1 MTANMPRPIRS
12 RLFPWIENLIMSY
25 GTEEERSSERLKAHV
40 IGVGEMT
47 QSQAQNSDSPV
58 GLLFLSDGMLQIP
71 AFLTTS
77 AWEHLQDQEDRDSFS
92 SLINTTVVIQDY
104 RLQFHMAQEQNKCRF
119 FLAIGELATT
129 AAGPVINNAPC
140 CTTLSSVRMKI
151 RKTWKTLL
159 DQEVWDSQ
167 ATPCGTDLSELLGEW
182 QHDCIRAVLEDIEVR
197 LKALQSHPVSLKPS
211 TSTCTSMAADED
223 AYSTTSWDVDRVRYK
238 AVKSFSIP
246 IKSLLIPDEALQQ
259 QTSADVGS
267 KMPEGFSASSVDK
280 KKELPQVCSL
290 SAVAHTSD
298 NNAEG
303 INSKPNIKTMELD
316 ATESFPVS
324 AEDMNV
330 GMIDSSI
337 RPLSNPWDIFTP
349 PCDTSSSSDLSPEA
363 TPTHVMDSNAAFES
377 NANQT
382 AILTSTQLQSLQ
394 TSEQSYLAPY
404 QKPLQSNLHTTAG
417 FLTSMIVSPP
427 ELYIKSAKEFP
438 PTDEPNSD
446 TAQQKHRVLEQ
457 QNSGTDI
464 EETAEK
470 KYGKRKRTTETQTI
484 LVDEEEEDTQISR
497 SPPSWLFDSQ
507 VGFRFQED
515 SSNYMAKSV
524 EAILRKTRSVHSDGS
539 PFSYSYQV
547 SGQSLQD
554 FSQFKVSG
562 SWLHWAVKYLLV
574 SEKTNNPHSTS
585 ATSSQ
590 SSCDR
595 TGNIFPSC
603 SEC

>member
-1 MTANMPRPIRS
+1 MN
-12 RLFPWIENLIMSY
+12 Y

-92 SLINTTVVIQDY
+92 SLVNTTVVIQDY
-104 RLQFHMAQEQNKCRF
+104 RLQFHMAQEQTKCRF
-119 FLAIGELATT
+119 ILSIGELATT
-129 AAGPVINNAPC
+129 AASPVINNAPC
-140 CTTLSSVRMKI
+140 CTTLSSVRLKI
-151 RKTWKTLL
+151 CKTWKALL

-182 QHDCIRAVLEDIEVR
+182 QHDCIRAVLEDVEVR
-197 LKALQSHPVSLKPS
+197 LKAVQSHPVSLKPS

-259 QTSADVGS
+259 QTSANVGS

-290 SAVAHTSD
+290 SAVVHTSA
-298 NNAEG
+298 NNAEWR
-303 INSKPNIKTMELD
+303 NSKPVIKMMELD
-316 ATESFPVS
+316 ATESFPLS
-324 AEDMNV
+324 AEDINV
-330 GMIDSSI
+330 MIDSNI

-363 TPTHVMDSNAAFES
+363 TPTHVMDSNAAVES

-382 AILTSTQLQSLQ
+382 AIVTSTQLQSLQ
-394 TSEQSYLAPY
+394 TSEQSYLPPY
-404 QKPLQSNLHTTAG
+404 QKPLQSSLHATAG
-417 FLTSMIVSPP
+417 LLTSMIVSPP
-427 ELYIKSAKEFP
+427 ELYIGPAKEFP
-438 PTDEPNSD
+438 PTDEPNTD
-446 TAQQKHRVLEQ
+446 AAQQKHRVLEQ

-470 KYGKRKRTTETQTI
+470 KYGKRKRSETTTETQTT
-484 LVDEEEEDTQISR
+484 LGDEEEEDTQ

-507 VGFRFQED
+507 LGFRFQED
-515 SSNYMAKSV
+515 SSHYMAESV
-524 EAILRKTRSVHSDGS
+524 EAVLRKTRRVHSDGS

-554 FSQFKVSG
+554 FSQFTVSG

-574 SEKTNNPHSTS
+574 SEKTNNPHNMS
-585 ATSSQ
+585 ATSSR
-590 SSCDR
+590 SSCDK
-595 TGNIFPSC
+595 TGNILPSF